1 MYGDPPRSP
10 VTAPSASSPAKA
22 QHGLDAT
29 ASAPSAETGIAY
41 LALKADD
48 RQELRLPALLKEHAG
63 RLATLHGQ
71 STSQYLVGIIAA
83 HVSQEIAAAS
93 TWSLSAPE
101 VMTFLQTM
109 MAPPPETDAMREAR
123 ELATRFFGPPPTR

>member
-1 MYGDPPRSP
+1 MS
-10 VTAPSASSPAKA
+10 APIASPAVA
-22 QHGLDAT
+22 ARHGLDA
-29 ASAPSAETGIAY
+29 APAPEIADTGVAY

-63 RLATLHGQ
+63 RLATLRGQ

-83 HVSQEIAAAS
+83 HVSQEIAAS
-93 TWSLSAPE
+93 TTWSLSASE

-109 MAPPPETDAMREAR
+109 MTPPPETAAMREAR
-123 ELATRFFGPPPTR
+123 GLATQFFGPPPTR